1 MRWTRGITTIFLLM
15 AVSSLVSAE
24 DAGMKNQ
31 QAAVPEG
38 ATLQAPVSLGLS
50 LESQVILKETMR
62 EHLEALQEIVGV
74 LAQGNYKLGA
84 QITREKLGFEKH
96 HQVMQREKGT
106 TYPSKYQE
114 LAMAHHREAED
125 LGKAISTGETQLIF
139 QHLQQTI
146 QSCVACHR
154 AYKE

>member
-1 MRWTRGITTIFLLM
+1 MWKTGGITMILWLVTVTCPAFGENPEM
-15 AVSSLVSAE
+15 KGNPDAVQKGSA
-24 DAGMKNQ
+24 
-31 QAAVPEG
+31 PP
-38 ATLQAPVSLGLS
+38 APVSLGLS

-62 EHLEALQEIVGV
+62 EHLEALQEIVGTI
-74 LAQGNYKLGA
+74 AQGDYKKAA

-114 LAMAHHREAED
+114 LAMAHHREAEE
-125 LGKAISTGETQLIF
+125 LANSISTGEAHTIF
-139 QHLQQTI
+139 QHLDRTI

>member
-1 MRWTRGITTIFLLM
+1 MWKTTTIMMILW
-15 AVSSLVSAE
+15 LVTVGSPASGE
-24 DAGMKNQ
+24 DAGMKSHQ
-31 QAAVPEG
+31 SAGPGG
-38 ATLQAPVSLGLS
+38 ATPQAPVSLGLG
-50 LESQVILKETMR
+50 LESQAVLKETMR
-62 EHLEALQEIVGV
+62 EHLEALQKIVGTI
-74 LAQGNYKLGA
+74 AQGDYKKAA

-114 LAMAHHREAED
+114 LAMTHHREAED
-125 LGKAISTGETQLIF
+125 LAKAISTGEANPIF
-139 QHLQQTI
+139 QHLERTI